1 MLQLVTLAQAFEKRL
16 CSTARRRTLS
26 VLPIFSFGML
36 IVYEEAHI
44 CYSLV
49 GESFVYVFGGRLD
62 SGGGHRYEEASCE
75 FFGLGLW
82 NHHYSGF
89 AT

>member
-1 MLQLVTLAQAFEKRL
+1 
-16 CSTARRRTLS
+16 
-26 VLPIFSFGML
+26 ML